1 MKLTLAEP
9 KYLREP
15 ILIISEL
22 VSEVRIKLDHD
33 KLELVAMDPANV
45 AMIVFRLLSSAFV
58 EYELKDPVEM
68 ALNLDHLK
76 QILRRA
82 KPSDTLTL
90 QLDEAKNRLNINL
103 RGENNRDFHL
113 SLINL
118 EDKEQKIP
126 DLKFTTRIE
135 TLSSLFD
142 EAVEDMDVVSDS
154 VALVADS
161 NKFII
166 QAEGNLSQAKVEA
179 LQSDDTLIKTGSGV
193 IKSRY
198 SIEYL
203 KKVIKGS
210 KLSSNVVLQFDKD
223 YPLKID
229 YIVKD
234 KLSLTT
240 SLGPIVPN
248 E

>member
-9 KYLREP
+9 KYLKEP
-15 ILIISEL
+15 ISIISEL

-33 KLELVAMDPANV
+33 KLELIAMDPANV

-58 EYELKDPVEM
+58 EYELKEPVEI
-68 ALNLDHLK
+68 ALNLDNLK
-76 QILRRA
+76 QILKRA

-103 RGENNRDFHL
+103 KGENNRDFHL

-118 EDKEQKIP
+118 EEREQKIP

-135 TLSSLFD
+135 TSSSLFD
-142 EAVEDMDVVSDS
+142 EAIEDMDVVSDS
-154 VALVADS
+154 VALVVDS

-166 QAEGNLSQAKVEA
+166 QAEGNLSQAKVEV
-179 LQSDDTLIKTGSGV
+179 LQSEDTLIKTGSGV
-193 IKSRY
+193 VKSRY

-210 KLSSNVVLQFDKD
+210 KLSGNVVLQFDKD

-240 SLGPIVPN
+240 ILAPRVPN
-248 E
+248 D